1 MNLTNT
7 SQYAIRIL
15 SFMAIQKSETISAKY
30 LIDNLKIS
38 DKYLR
43 GLMTKLTKSGLVE
56 SIQGRD
62 GGYKISK
69 PLNKLFLVEII
80 EAVEEIDKYIGC
92 VLGFEECTN
101 ENPCAVHFKWKDI
114 NRDTKTFLS
123 TTTLNDIV
131 LDSSFLKT

>member
-15 SFMAIQKSETISAKY
+15 SFMAIQKSDMVSAKY
-30 LIDNLKIS
+30 LIDNLNIS

-43 GLMTKLTKSGLVE
+43 GLMTKLKKSGLVE
-56 SIQGRD
+56 SIQGRE
-62 GGYKISK
+62 GGYRISK

-80 EAVEEIDKYIGC
+80 EAVEDIDKYIGC

-101 ENPCAVHFKWKDI
+101 ENPCAVHFKWKGI
-114 NRDTKTFLS
+114 NEDTKTFLS
-123 TTTLNDIV
+123 STTLYDIV
-131 LDSSFLKT
+131 LDNSILKV